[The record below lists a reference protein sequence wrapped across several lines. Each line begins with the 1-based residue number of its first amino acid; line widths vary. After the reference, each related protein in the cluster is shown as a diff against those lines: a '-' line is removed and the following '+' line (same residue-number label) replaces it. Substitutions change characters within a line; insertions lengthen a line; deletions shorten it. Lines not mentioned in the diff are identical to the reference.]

1 MCLARFRHLSIER
14 DRRAYYHWDLGGPE
28 RRTRHRRVEVVCAL
42 PLETL
47 EGKPIRAALTLAGSS
62 SSRALSLSSSASR
75 PCELVLAYDGRKLVT
90 EFSFILPDYPSTTKR
105 FSAHDRIFAQYRMD
119 RDFGEGTVVMKD
131 VTAMHGLRMAVKDI
145 RTWIFGE
152 SASDVQTGSDHAV

>member
-1 MCLARFRHLSIER
+1 MCLPRVRHMSVKR
-14 DRRAYYHWDLGGPE
+14 DRRFDHHWDLRGPE

-62 SSRALSLSSSASR
+62 SSRALSLSSSASQ
-75 PCELVLAYDGRKLVT
+75 PCEPVLAYEGRGAVT
-90 EFSFILPDYPSTTKR
+90 ECSFILPDYPSTTKR

-119 RDFGEGTVVMKD
+119 RDFGGGTVVMKD
-131 VTAMHGLRMAVKDI
+131 VTAMHGLRMAVKDV

-152 SASDVQTGSDHAV
+152 SASDAQTGSDHAV